1 MSDDRDSFTRADL
14 RDSARRDIERRR
26 RRDAGPRFWHSL
38 ALIGSVGWPIV
49 LLATGGAVLGHTLD
63 GRWDTG
69 VRFTL
74 LLLTLGTS
82 AGTVIAF
89 RVLRGDDR

>member
-1 MSDDRDSFTRADL
+1 VNDGPDSFRRADL
-14 RDSARRDIERRR
+14 RESARRDIERRR

-49 LLATGGAVLGHTLD
+49 MLATGGALLGHYLD
-63 GRWDTG
+63 GRFDTG

-74 LLLTLGTS
+74 LLLTLGTA
-82 AGTVIAF
+82 AGTAIAF
-89 RVLRGDDR
+89 RVVRGDGR